1 MERKATSTK
10 RRRARRKCNDNTIM
24 TAGGIAKHP
33 RKCHPKRS
41 GGTRFSGSERIRED
55 VILQKGCTRPNR
67 SETRAQETK
76 IIRNDEKHDH
86 QEEEEGEKR
95 CEDHPEAFQ
104 DTTV

>member
-1 MERKATSTK
+1 
-10 RRRARRKCNDNTIM
+10 M

-55 VILQKGCTRPNR
+55 VTLYKGYTRPNR
-67 SETRAQETK
+67 SEPSAQETN

-86 QEEEEGEKR
+86 QEEKEGEKR
-95 CEDHPEAFQ
+95 SEDHPEAFQ
-104 DTTV
+104 DTAR